1 MTLQSHQGRS
11 DVFSPFSCGPNSYVL
26 MKIQFIGHACVAVEC
41 SGTSILMDPWL
52 SGNIFN
58 NSWTLRPEPVLD
70 PALLDHIDYLW
81 ISHEH
86 PDHCHFP
93 TLASFPDSFK
103 QRVTI
108 LYQTRDSAKILAAF
122 KGLGY
127 QRFRLLPHREL
138 VPLTDEPHGTRVY
151 CYHAGLMDSALAV
164 IDDQQALLNAN
175 DARISTSECRLI
187 LQDLKHVDVLLSQFS
202 LAAYAGFEPPE
213 RYLPE
218 RAEQILRNMS
228 EVHRTLDAM
237 VTIPFAS
244 FIYFSSEDNKY
255 VNRFA
260 NTVNDA
266 YDYLT
271 KQGQTAVVLYP
282 GDTYQVGSAHDSS
295 LALQRYKALPGLDE
309 LLYDPVQTTALPA
322 IVDAYKA
329 MAEQIRE
336 RYPRPLLMLLR
347 PVTIKIPD
355 LDKTVEFSLASGQ
368 IAEVQES
375 YQPDLSIN
383 SQPLWFGF
391 KFPFGIQT
399 LGVSARFKLHRNFR
413 NWKMHRILFSLNNGG
428 VYLKPKYVFT
438 TDFMNYVRSRLA
450 GGMTQAVHYYR
461 TSL

>member
-1 MTLQSHQGRS
+1 
-11 DVFSPFSCGPNSYVL
+11 
-26 MKIQFIGHACVAVEC
+26 MKIHFVGHACIVAEC
-41 SGTSILMDPWL
+41 SDTSILMDPWL
-52 SGNIFN
+52 SGKIFN

-93 TLASFPDSFK
+93 TLGSFPDSFK

-108 LYQTRDSAKILAAF
+108 LFQTRDSAKMLAAF

-127 QRFRLLPHREL
+127 QRFRLLPHREI
-138 VPLTDEPHGTRVY
+138 VPLTDESRSAHGAKVY

-164 IDDQQALLNAN
+164 IDDQQTILNAN

-187 LQDLKHVDVLLSQFS
+187 LKDVGHVDVLLNQFS

-218 RAEQILRNMS
+218 RALQVLRNVS
-228 EVHRTLDAM
+228 EVHRALDAK

-255 VNRFA
+255 VNPFA
-260 NTVNDA
+260 NTVGDA
-266 YDYLT
+266 YNYL
-271 KQGQTAVVLYP
+271 QRHGQTAAVLYP
-282 GDTYQVGSAHDSS
+282 GDDYEVGSADDSS
-295 LALQRYKALPGLDE
+295 QALQRYAALPGWSE
-309 LLYDPVQTTALPA
+309 LPYDPIETKPLSD
-322 IVDAYKA
+322 IFDAYRV
-329 MAEQIRE
+329 MSQQINE
-336 RYPRPLLMLLR
+336 RYPRALLLLLR
-347 PVTIKIPD
+347 PVTIRIPD

-368 IAEVQES
+368 IAETQES
-375 YQPDLSIN
+375 YRPDLSIN

-399 LGVSARFKLHRNFR
+399 LGVSARFKLHQNFR
-413 NWKMHRILFSLNNGG
+413 KWKMHRILFSLNNGG
-428 VYLKPKYVFT
+428 VFLKPKYVLT
-438 TDFMNYVRSRLA
+438 ADFMNYVRSRLA

>member
-1 MTLQSHQGRS
+1 
-11 DVFSPFSCGPNSYVL
+11 
-26 MKIQFIGHACVAVEC
+26 MKIQFIGHACIAVEC
-41 SGTSILMDPWL
+41 ACASILMDPWL
-52 SGNIFN
+52 SGKIFN
-58 NSWTLRPEPVLD
+58 NSWTLRPQPVLD
-70 PALLDHIDYLW
+70 PALLDNIDYLW

-93 TLASFPDSFK
+93 TLGSFPDSFK

-108 LYQTRDSAKILAAF
+108 LFQSRDSAKMIAAF
-122 KGLGY
+122 KSLGY
-127 QRFRLLPHREL
+127 QRLRLLPHREI
-138 VPLTDEPHGTRVY
+138 VPLTDEPDGTRVY

-164 IDDQQALLNAN
+164 IDNHEVVLNAN

-187 LQDLKHVDVLLSQFS
+187 LQDVKHVDVLLSQFS

-228 EVHRTLDAM
+228 EVHRALEAKI
-237 VTIPFAS
+237 TIPFAS

-255 VNRFA
+255 VNPFA
-260 NTVNDA
+260 NTVADA
-266 YDYLT
+266 YTYLN
-271 KQGQTAVVLYP
+271 QHGQSAAVLYP
-282 GDTYQVGSAHDSS
+282 GDSYEIGAAHDSS
-295 LALQRYKALPGLDE
+295 QALNRYASLPVWDE
-309 LLYDPVQTTALPA
+309 LPYDPIETKPLGD
-322 IVDAYKA
+322 IFDAYRTVA
-329 MAEQIRE
+329 GQIRE

-355 LDKTVEFSLASGQ
+355 LDKTVQFSLASGR
-368 IAEVQES
+368 IAETEES

-399 LGVSARFKLHRNFR
+399 LGVSARFRLHQNFR

-428 VYLKPKYVFT
+428 IYLKPKYVFT
-438 TDFMNYVRSRLA
+438 TDFMNYIRSRLA
-450 GGMTQAVHYYR
+450 GGMTQAIHYYR

>member
-1 MTLQSHQGRS
+1 VKT
-11 DVFSPFSCGPNSYVL
+11 D
-26 MKIQFIGHACVAVEC
+26 FIGHASIVVEC

-52 SGNIFN
+52 SGKIFN

-70 PALLDHIDYLW
+70 PALLDRIDYLW

-86 PDHCHFP
+86 PDHFHFP
-93 TLASFPDSFK
+93 TLGSFPDSLK
-103 QRVTI
+103 QRVTV
-108 LYQTRDSAKILAAF
+108 LYQTRDSAKIVAAF
-122 KGLGY
+122 KGMGY
-127 QRFRLLPHREL
+127 QRFRLLPHREI
-138 VPLTDEPHGTRVY
+138 VPLAEGSNGAKVY

-164 IDDQQALLNAN
+164 IDDQQVVLNEN
-175 DARISTSECRLI
+175 DARISTPECRLI

-202 LAAYAGFEPPE
+202 LAAYAGLEPPE

-218 RAEQILRNMS
+218 RAKQVLRNMS
-228 EVHRTLDAM
+228 EVHRALDAK

-255 VNRFA
+255 VNPFA

-266 YDYLT
+266 YSYLSQ
-271 KQGQTAVVLYP
+271 QGQTAAVLYP
-282 GDTYQVGSAHDSS
+282 GDSYEVGAAYDSS
-295 LALQRYKALPGLDE
+295 PALQRYSSLPKWDE
-309 LLYDPVQTTALPA
+309 LPYDPIETKPLSEIFA
-322 IVDAYKA
+322 AYTA
-329 MAEQIRE
+329 MADQIRE
-336 RYPRPLLMLLR
+336 RYPRALLWMLR
-347 PVTIKIPD
+347 PVTIRIPD
-355 LDKTVEFSLASGQ
+355 LDKTVEFSLASGR
-368 IAEVQES
+368 IAEIQES

-399 LGVSARFKLHRNFR
+399 LGVSARFRLLQNFR

-438 TDFMNYVRSRLA
+438 TDFMNYVRTRLA

>member
-1 MTLQSHQGRS
+1 
-11 DVFSPFSCGPNSYVL
+11 
-26 MKIQFIGHACVAVEC
+26 MKIQFIGHASIVVEC

-52 SGNIFN
+52 SGKIFN

-70 PALLDHIDYLW
+70 PALLDRVDYLW

-93 TLASFPDSFK
+93 TLGSFPDSFK
-103 QRVTI
+103 QRVTV
-108 LYQTRDSAKILAAF
+108 LYQTRDSAKIVAAF
-122 KGLGY
+122 KSMGY

-138 VPLTDEPHGTRVY
+138 VPLTEGSNGAKVY

-164 IDDQQALLNAN
+164 IDDQQVILNEN
-175 DARISTSECRLI
+175 DARISTPECRLI

-202 LAAYAGFEPPE
+202 LAAYAGFEPPG

-218 RAEQILRNMS
+218 RAKQVLRNMS
-228 EVHRTLDAM
+228 EVHRALDAK

-255 VNRFA
+255 LNPFA

-271 KQGQTAVVLYP
+271 QQGQTAAVLYP
-282 GDTYQVGSAHDSS
+282 GDSYEVGAAYDSS
-295 LALQRYKALPGLDE
+295 QALQRYSLLPKWDE
-309 LLYDPVQTTALPA
+309 LTYDPIETKPLSDIFA
-322 IVDAYKA
+322 AYAA
-329 MAEQIRE
+329 MADQIRE
-336 RYPRPLLMLLR
+336 RYPLALLWMLR

-355 LDKTVEFSLASGQ
+355 LDKTVEFSLASGR
-368 IAEVQES
+368 IAEAQES
-375 YQPDLSIN
+375 YRPDLAIN

-399 LGVSARFKLHRNFR
+399 LGVSARFKLHQNFR

-438 TDFMNYVRSRLA
+438 TDFMNYLRSRLA

>member
-1 MTLQSHQGRS
+1 
-11 DVFSPFSCGPNSYVL
+11 
-26 MKIQFIGHACVAVEC
+26 MKIHFIGHACIVAEC

-52 SGNIFN
+52 SGKIFN

-70 PALLDHIDYLW
+70 PTLLDRIDYLW

-93 TLASFPDSFK
+93 TLGSFPDSFK
-103 QRVTI
+103 QHVTV
-108 LYQTRDSAKILAAF
+108 LLQTRDSAKIVAAF
-122 KGLGY
+122 KGMGY
-127 QRFRLLPHREL
+127 QHFRLLPHREI
-138 VPLTDEPHGTRVY
+138 VPLTDEPHSTKVY

-164 IDDQQALLNAN
+164 IDDRQVILNQN
-175 DARISTSECRLI
+175 DARISTPECRLI
-187 LQDLKHVDVLLSQFS
+187 LQDLKHVDTLLSQFS

-213 RYLPE
+213 QYLPE
-218 RAEQILRNMS
+218 RASQILRNMS
-228 EVHRTLDAM
+228 ETHRALDAK

-244 FIYFSSEDNKY
+244 FIYFSTEDNKY
-255 VNRFA
+255 VNPFA

-266 YDYLT
+266 YDYLGQ
-271 KQGQTAVVLYP
+271 QGQSAAVLYP
-282 GDTYQVGSAHDSS
+282 GDSYEVGAAYDSS
-295 LALQRYKALPGLDE
+295 PALQRYASLPNWDELTYDPIDTKSLDE
-309 LLYDPVQTTALPA
+309 
-322 IVDAYKA
+322 IFEAYTA
-329 MAEQIRE
+329 MAKQIRE
-336 RYPRPLLMLLR
+336 RYPRALLLLLR
-347 PVTIKIPD
+347 PVTIRIPD
-355 LDKTVEFSLASGQ
+355 LDKAVEFSLASGR
-368 IAEVQES
+368 IAEAQES

-399 LGVSARFKLHRNFR
+399 LGVSARFQLHKNFR

-438 TDFMNYVRSRLA
+438 TDFMNYVRTRLA

>member
-1 MTLQSHQGRS
+1 
-11 DVFSPFSCGPNSYVL
+11 
-26 MKIQFIGHACVAVEC
+26 MKIRFIGHACVVVES
-41 SGTSILMDPWL
+41 SGASILMDPWL
-52 SGNIFN
+52 SGKIFN
-58 NSWTLRPEPVLD
+58 NSWTLRPQPEFD
-70 PALLDHIDYLW
+70 RALLDSIDYLW

-108 LYQTRDSAKILAAF
+108 LYQTRDSAKVIAAF

-127 QRFRLLPHREL
+127 KNFRLLPHREMVAL
-138 VPLTDEPHGTRVY
+138 SGDSSASNGAKVY
-151 CYHAGLMDSALAV
+151 CYHAGLMDSALAF
-164 IDDQQALLNAN
+164 IDNDQVVLNAN
-175 DARISTSECRLI
+175 DARISTSECKLI
-187 LQDLKHVDVLLSQFS
+187 LKDLKRVDAVLNQFS

-218 RAEQILRNMS
+218 RATQILRNVA
-228 EVHRTLDAM
+228 EVHRALDAK

-255 VNRFA
+255 VNQFA
-260 NTVNDA
+260 NTVGDA
-266 YDYLT
+266 YAYL
-271 KQGQTAVVLYP
+271 KQQGHDAVVLYP
-282 GDTYQVGSAHDSS
+282 GDSYQVGETYDST
-295 LALQRYKALPGLDE
+295 AAIRRYEALPGWDE
-309 LLYDPVQTTALPA
+309 LSYDPIETKPLTA
-322 IVDAYKA
+322 IFDAYAA

-336 RYPRPLLMLLR
+336 RYSRALLLLLR
-347 PVTIKIPD
+347 PVTIRIPD
-355 LDKTVEFSLASGQ
+355 LDKTIVFSLASGQ
-368 IAEVQES
+368 IDEAANS
-375 YQPDLSIN
+375 TPPDLSIN

-399 LGVSARFKLHRNFR
+399 LGVSARFRLHRNFR

-428 VYLKPKYVFT
+428 IYLRPKYLLT
-438 TDFMNYVRSRLA
+438 GDFINYVRSRLA

>member
-1 MTLQSHQGRS
+1 
-11 DVFSPFSCGPNSYVL
+11 
-26 MKIQFIGHACVAVEC
+26 
-41 SGTSILMDPWL
+41 MDPWL
-52 SGNIFN
+52 SGKIFN

-70 PALLDHIDYLW
+70 SALLDRIDYLW

-93 TLASFPDSFK
+93 TLGSFQDSFK
-103 QRVTI
+103 QRVTV
-108 LYQTRDSAKILAAF
+108 LLQTRDSAKIVAAF
-122 KGLGY
+122 KGMGY
-127 QRFRLLPHREL
+127 QRFRLLPHREI
-138 VPLTDEPHGTRVY
+138 VPLTDEPRGAKVY

-164 IDDQQALLNAN
+164 IDDQQVILNAN
-175 DARISTSECRLI
+175 DARISTPECRLI
-187 LQDLKHVDVLLSQFS
+187 LQDLKHVDTLLSQFS

-213 RYLPE
+213 RHLPE
-218 RAEQILRNMS
+218 RARQILRNMS
-228 EVHRTLDAM
+228 ETHRALAAK

-244 FIYFSSEDNKY
+244 FIYFSTEDNKY
-255 VNRFA
+255 VNPFA

-266 YDYLT
+266 YDYLS
-271 KQGQTAVVLYP
+271 KQGQSAAVLYP
-282 GDTYQVGSAHDSS
+282 GDSYEVGAAYDSS
-295 LALQRYKALPGLDE
+295 PALQRYASLPKWDE
-309 LLYDPVQTTALPA
+309 LTYDPIDTKSLSD
-322 IVDAYKA
+322 IFDAYKA
-329 MAEQIRE
+329 MAAQIRG

-368 IAEVQES
+368 IAETQES

-399 LGVSARFKLHRNFR
+399 LGVSARFELHKNFR

-438 TDFMNYVRSRLA
+438 TDFMNYVRTRLA

>member
-1 MTLQSHQGRS
+1 MNIR
-11 DVFSPFSCGPNSYVL
+11 
-26 MKIQFIGHACVAVEC
+26 FIGHACVVVEC

-52 SGNIFN
+52 SGKIFN
-58 NSWTLRPEPVLD
+58 NSWTLRPNPAFD
-70 PALLDHIDYLW
+70 SALLEGIDHLW

-108 LYQTRDSAKILAAF
+108 LFQTRDSEKMIAAF

-138 VPLTDEPHGTRVY
+138 LPLTNDSSAPGGARVY

-164 IDDQQALLNAN
+164 IDDGQVVLNAN
-175 DARISTSECRLI
+175 DARISTGECKLI
-187 LQDLKHVDVLLSQFS
+187 LNDLKHVDVLLNQFS

-218 RAEQILRNMS
+218 RAKQILHNVS
-228 EVHRTLDAM
+228 ETHRALDAK

-244 FIYFSSEDNKY
+244 FIYFSTEDNKY
-255 VNRFA
+255 VNPFA
-260 NTVNDA
+260 NTVGDA
-266 YDYLT
+266 YEYLNR
-271 KQGQTAVVLYP
+271 QGQVPVVLYP
-282 GDTYQVGSAHDSS
+282 GDTYEVGTKHDSS
-295 LALQRYKALPGLDE
+295 EALHRYEALPKWDE
-309 LLYDPVQTTALPA
+309 LPYDPLETKPLTA
-322 IVDAYKA
+322 IFDAYSA
-329 MAEQIRE
+329 VAEQIRE
-336 RYPRPLLMLLR
+336 RYSRALLLLLR
-347 PVTIKIPD
+347 PVTIKVSD
-355 LDKTVEFSLASGQ
+355 LDKTIVFSLASGT
-368 IAEVQES
+368 IEEVS
-375 YQPDLSIN
+375 NSTMPDLSIN

-413 NWKMHRILFSLNNGG
+413 NWKMHRIVFSLNNGG
-428 VYLKPKYVFT
+428 IYLRPKYILT
-438 TDFMNYVRSRLA
+438 ADFMNYVRSRLA